1 MPQKPVGDL
10 VALLQ
15 RALGERYTIEREI
28 GRGGMAW
35 VLLARDLKHGRQ
47 VAIKTLRPEIAASLG
62 AERFLREIRVAAT
75 LQHPNILPL
84 YDSGAA
90 NGFLYYVMPYVD
102 GGSLRDRLEREGQL
116 PVDEAVRIAR
126 EVADALSYAHRHDVV
141 HRDIKPENILF
152 TSGHALVADFGLARA
167 ITSASEE
174 KLTETGIAIGT
185 PAYMSPEQ
193 ASAEARLD
201 GRCDIYALGCVLY
214 ELLAGGPPFTGP
226 SAQAILARHSLD
238 PVPPLRTVRR
248 TIPEWLEEAIERAL
262 AKAPADRFLTAMQF
276 GESLARGAAAQR
288 PRWQV
293 RRRAVALV
301 GGAALTIVAV
311 LGAALLSRPKA
322 RPALD
327 PNLVAVAPFDVLD
340 QEHRLWREGMVDL
353 LSATLDGA
361 GPLRT
366 VPASTVVRAWS
377 GRADPASATVLGRGS
392 GAGVAVYG
400 RVVGAGGDSVR
411 IMATLLDITTGAATD
426 LEVRD
431 LGSRLDRVADSL
443 AVRLIR
449 ELGRTRP
456 ITAVRSAGLGSSSV
470 PALKA
475 YLTGEHY

>member
-185 PAYMSPEQ
+185 PAYMSPER
-193 ASAEARLD
+193 ASGEARLD

-340 QEHRLWREGMVDL
+340 QEH
-353 LSATLDGA
+353 
-361 GPLRT
+361 
-366 VPASTVVRAWS
+366 
-377 GRADPASATVLGRGS
+377 
-392 GAGVAVYG
+392 
-400 RVVGAGGDSVR
+400 
-411 IMATLLDITTGAATD
+411 
-426 LEVRD
+426 
-431 LGSRLDRVADSL
+431 
-443 AVRLIR
+443 
-449 ELGRTRP
+449 
-456 ITAVRSAGLGSSSV
+456 
-470 PALKA
+470 
-475 YLTGEHY
+475 